1 MMLSEINDHCTNGEA
16 IVKENGFYV
25 TKNGTRH
32 RKMTT
37 RGWELCAEWKEGSY
51 DLVSLK
57 DLKNLY
63 PIELAEYAI
72 NNKIDDQPAF
82 AWWVPHTFKK
92 RE

>member
-16 IVKENGFYV
+16 IVKENGFYI

-37 RGWELCAEWKEGSY
+37 RGWELCVEWKEGSY

-63 PIELAEYAI
+63 PIELSGTLLELAAT
-72 NNKIDDQPAF
+72 DLVLSSASS
-82 AWWVPHTFKK
+82 
-92 RE
+92 